1 METAL
6 ITWIVI
12 AAFAIIMLIYDIF
25 HHRRKKEL
33 HKLKFQHLHPIELGK
48 ECDELYI
55 PGDINSCHDSD
66 VIEYDEELV

>member
-12 AAFAIIMLIYDIF
+12 AAFAIIVMIYDIF
-25 HHRRKKEL
+25 HHHKRKEF
-33 HKLKFQHLHPIELGK
+33 HKPNLQAVHPMEMGS
-48 ECDELYI
+48 EGDEFYI
-55 PGDINSCHDSD
+55 PGDINSRQDSD